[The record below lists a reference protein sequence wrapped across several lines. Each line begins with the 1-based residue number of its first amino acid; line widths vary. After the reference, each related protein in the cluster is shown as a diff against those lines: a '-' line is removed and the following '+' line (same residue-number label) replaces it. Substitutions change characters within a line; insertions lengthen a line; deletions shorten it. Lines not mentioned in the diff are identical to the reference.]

1 MDADLFLLDR
11 FFAEA
16 REILDGARAE
26 FELSP
31 ESLIKIAAQP
41 ALRSEFSRRLKA
53 INNDELRQ
61 LILDFLRDM
70 VEVMDDAAS
79 EAERKVDLL
88 DRAGMGVAASVTA
101 AGIGTTVAA
110 SAAAGS
116 LVGPL
121 GLLVGGL
128 LGLIATAWGRDR
140 LKRSANRSKSWAG
153 KFRRLIGKE

>member
-16 REILDGARAE
+16 REILDGERAE
-26 FELSP
+26 FTLSP
-31 ESLIKIAAQP
+31 DSLVQIAAQP

-70 VEVMDDAAS
+70 AGVMDDAAS
-79 EAERKVDLL
+79 DAERKVDLL